1 MSADQPVP
9 AGTDRHLALIGDL
22 RRDRAA
28 RRAELAL
35 PNALLPAISAHRRRR
50 GPYTFAGT
58 LMRAVVPDALARRP
72 ELVAAHEV
80 EILTVAPELR
90 DRVPVTLETLTSLAV
105 PEERTRFYSRL
116 RTWRIAH
123 GLMEFLRDLLA
134 ADATGTRSIV
144 IEDLDHAD
152 ATDRE
157 FVAVLLRRM
166 DPALLT
172 VVVEGTPDVL
182 TPTVI
187 DERVE
192 EGTPVGEDLPAVLR
206 RWCRRIDA
214 PAVAPDGAGEPNGAS
229 GSNGSSGPDAID
241 EVTARTLAARYVA
254 DDGTDDDPFV
264 LAAYERV
271 PVAERHAL
279 HDRRA
284 AELVAAGEPTL
295 ALGAIPYHR
304 EHGSDPRRAGV
315 VALAQAMDTCM
326 LIGFYDATL
335 DFCRRG
341 RALTDWRRQPEMW
354 WLFTGK
360 MPTSLSA
367 LGRADEAEEICNE
380 ARARSRNPAVHIQ
393 CAYSTSMLYT
403 RHRNPSRRDHERA
416 LGWINEA
423 IALASLLTD
432 PKQRAFNTVF
442 HNNGLALI
450 EGHMGRAETALE
462 LVTAGIAE
470 LDRDL
475 GSDEHHLHRSV
486 LRHNRAT
493 VLTGLGRLDE
503 ALEDYRAVVAVDPYY
518 PEYHLDLGNLL
529 RLMGREDEALAEYE
543 TALRLGP
550 PIPEVYYNRGDIKNE
565 AGDVEGALA
574 DFDYVLELDPDF
586 LDAYINRA
594 GLFLDLGDPDRAE
607 RDAAAGLALHPD
619 NAHLLAVRGS
629 VHAERDEDAAAR
641 AAFDR
646 ALVADPDL
654 VAALCGRATVAYRNG
669 DVDIAMAD
677 LEHAVDLV
685 PDDPAVRY
693 NRAFVLSHVGRWDD
707 ALADLDVA
715 ARLVPDDED
724 IRTAREQ
731 CLARVPSA

>member
-1 MSADQPVP
+1 VP
-9 AGTDRHLALIGDL
+9 AGTDRHLVLIGDL
-22 RRDRAA
+22 SRDRAA
-28 RRAELAL
+28 RRAQLTLAT
-35 PNALLPAISAHRRRR
+35 ALLPATSAHRRRR

-58 LMRAVVPDALARRP
+58 LMRAVVPDALLRRP

-105 PEERTRFYSRL
+105 PEERTRFHSRL

-134 ADATGTRSIV
+134 ADAAGTRSIV
-144 IEDLDHAD
+144 VEDLDHAD
-152 ATDRE
+152 PTDRE

-172 VVVEGTPDVL
+172 VLVEGTADVL
-182 TPTVI
+182 TPLVI
-187 DERVE
+187 DDRVE

-214 PAVAPDGAGEPNGAS
+214 AAS
-229 GSNGSSGPDAID
+229 GPVEAGGRDGIGDLDHLDDLD
-241 EVTARTLAARYVA
+241 EETTRALAARYVA

-264 LAAYERV
+264 LAAYQRV
-271 PVAERHAL
+271 PAAERAVL

-284 AELVAAGEPTL
+284 AELVAVGEATL

-304 EHGSDPRRAGV
+304 EQGSDPRRAGV

-335 DFCRRG
+335 DLCRRG
-341 RALTDWRRQPEMW
+341 RALTDWQRQPDMW

-470 LDRDL
+470 LDSDL
-475 GSDEHHLHRSV
+475 GADEHHLHRSV

-503 ALEDYRAVVAVDPYY
+503 ALEDFRAVVAVDPYY

-543 TALRLGP
+543 TARRLGP

-565 AGDVEGALA
+565 AGDVAGALA

-586 LDAYINRA
+586 LNAYINRA
-594 GLFLDLGDPDRAE
+594 GLFLDLGEPDRAE
-607 RDAAAGLALHPD
+607 RDAVAGLARDPD
-619 NAHLLAVRGS
+619 NAHLLAVLGR
-629 VHAERDEDAAAR
+629 VHAEREEDTAAR

-646 ALVADPDL
+646 ALLADPDL
-654 VAALCGRATVAYRNG
+654 VAALCGRATVAYQGG
-669 DVDIAMAD
+669 DVDVAMAD
-677 LEHAVDLV
+677 LEHAVELV

-707 ALADLDVA
+707 ALADLEVA
-715 ARLVPDDED
+715 AALVPDDED
-724 IRTAREQ
+724 IRTARER